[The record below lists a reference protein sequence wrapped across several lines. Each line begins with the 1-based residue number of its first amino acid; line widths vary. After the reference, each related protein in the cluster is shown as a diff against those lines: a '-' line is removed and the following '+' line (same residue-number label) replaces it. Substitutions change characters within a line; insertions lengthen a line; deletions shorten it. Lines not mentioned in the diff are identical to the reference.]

1 MTMLTATY
9 SFFVKA
15 AARATHVVGIDVATP
30 DGNVTLAEGHAR

>member
-1 MTMLTATY
+1 MLMFNATY

-15 AARATHVVGIDVATP
+15 APHGTRVLGIDVATL

>member
-15 AARATHVVGIDVATP
+15 AAHDTQVRRIDVATP
-30 DGNVTLAEGHAR
+30 DGDVTLAEGHAR

>member
-15 AARATHVVGIDVATP
+15 AAHATQVLGIDVASP

>member
-15 AARATHVVGIDVATP
+15 AAHDTQVRGIDVATP